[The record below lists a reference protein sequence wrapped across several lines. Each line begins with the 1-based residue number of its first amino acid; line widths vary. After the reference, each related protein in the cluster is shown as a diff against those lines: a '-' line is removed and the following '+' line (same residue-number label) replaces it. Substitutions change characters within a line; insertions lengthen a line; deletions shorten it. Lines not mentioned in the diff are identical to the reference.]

1 MVDQVIAS
9 TLQVYGGNCRTPNL
23 VRLAEKGVVFNNA
36 YTTVPLCTPAR
47 GSVFT
52 GLYPHK
58 HGLLYN
64 STHAAYGRP
73 ELTNA
78 ETMISTPL
86 RRKNYKCCYI
96 GKWHIGENMGP
107 RDYGFEGTSFA
118 GYGLPSNYV
127 EDYDV
132 FLKENG
138 HPGLR
143 EVVAR
148 DVIASI
154 DMPSVKFPLGEYPLP
169 EEVRGSEIYGGVVD
183 LPSDLTP
190 AGFVAKRTMEKIE
203 EHKDDSF
210 FLTAAFWGPHHP
222 AFPSSEFAGLHKAEE
237 IKEWGNFRDDLED
250 KPAIQK
256 RYTDSLHKRFNRES
270 WPLWQKVIA
279 LHFDFMSMIDAQI
292 GRILDSLEAHG
303 IQDETMIIFTSDHG
317 DSLGCHGGIW
327 DKGPYAYDEVC
338 KVPMIASGP
347 DIAPRASNAL
357 ISNMDI
363 YSTILEFCGTDI
375 PANVDSV
382 SFLRV
387 AQGTEESCR
396 DAVFSHFYGF
406 DRRGLFLQRGI
417 RMGKYKYVFN
427 PSSIDE
433 FYDLEEDP
441 CELKNRINEGRQELS
456 GLKKRLYVEMKRSED
471 PYLQFADE
479 LMNIREGNR
488 EQ

>member
-1 MVDQVIAS
+1 
-9 TLQVYGGNCRTPNL
+9 
-23 VRLAEKGVVFNNA
+23 
-36 YTTVPLCTPAR
+36 
-47 GSVFT
+47 
-52 GLYPHK
+52 
-58 HGLLYN
+58 
-64 STHAAYGRP
+64 
-73 ELTNA
+73 
-78 ETMISTPL
+78 
-86 RRKNYKCCYI
+86 
-96 GKWHIGENMGP
+96 
-107 RDYGFEGTSFA
+107 
-118 GYGLPSNYV
+118 
-127 EDYDV
+127 
-132 FLKENG
+132 
-138 HPGLR
+138 
-143 EVVAR
+143 
-148 DVIASI
+148 
-154 DMPSVKFPLGEYPLP
+154 
-169 EEVRGSEIYGGVVD
+169 
-183 LPSDLTP
+183 
-190 AGFVAKRTMEKIE
+190 
-203 EHKDDSF
+203 
-210 FLTAAFWGPHHP
+210 
-222 AFPSSEFAGLHKAEE
+222 
-237 IKEWGNFRDDLED
+237 
-250 KPAIQK
+250 
-256 RYTDSLHKRFNRES
+256 
-270 WPLWQKVIA
+270 
-279 LHFDFMSMIDAQI
+279 MIDAQI